1 MSSSIIRHKAITMKP
16 KPLTGMIKT
25 SNCKQH
31 QMLPSAHT
39 LRSMTCRSKPRAI
52 AANTMEMLVRQQRM
66 SVKFLN
72 AHLFRASE
80 SVLRVIER

>member
-1 MSSSIIRHKAITMKP
+1 
-16 KPLTGMIKT
+16 
-25 SNCKQH
+25 
-31 QMLPSAHT
+31 
-39 LRSMTCRSKPRAI
+39 
-52 AANTMEMLVRQQRM
+52 MEMLVRQQRM

>member
-52 AANTMEMLVRQQRM
+52 AANTMQMLVRLPRM
-66 SVKFLN
+66 SIKFLN
-72 AHLFRASE
+72 THRFSGSE
-80 SVLRVIER
+80 PVL